1 MRVFAASLATETNTF
16 GPIPTGLDAFRARGY
31 FPAGTHP
38 EALSFFAAPLWVA
51 RQLCASEGW
60 TLIEGMVAGAQ
71 PGGVTTRAVYE
82 RLRDELLADLTRA
95 LPVQMVLLGLHG
107 AMVADGYD
115 DCEGDLLRRVREIVG
130 PGVVIGA
137 ELDPHNH
144 LTAAMTGNADLLIAF
159 KEYPHTDIVERAR
172 DLARLSSATARGEVR
187 PVHAVVDCEMIVT
200 IHTTNEPGRSFVDRM
215 TALEGQDGVLSISLS
230 HGFPL
235 GDVPDM
241 GTKVLVYTDGD
252 QAKANA
258 LARSLADELISLRE
272 RLAVPFLG
280 IDAALDQAVASPAKP
295 VVLADRADNPG
306 SGSPGDSTFIL
317 RRMRER
323 GIGNAAIGPMWDP
336 LAVRIAF
343 EAGLGARLPLR
354 IGGKVGPASGDP
366 LDLMCEVKALV
377 PDMMMTGLS
386 GAPTPVGDAAL
397 VVADGIE
404 IVLITRR
411 NQAMGTDVFTNLGC
425 DLAAKDIIVVKSAQ
439 HFQAAFAPI
448 AKAVLHVEAPGAATP
463 DLASLPF
470 RKIKRPKWP
479 LDR

>member
-1 MRVFAASLATETNTF
+1 MRVFTASLATETNTF
-16 GPIPTGLDAFRARGY
+16 GPIPTGADAFKARGY

-38 EALSFFAAPLWVA
+38 QALSFFAAPLWVA
-51 RQLCASEGW
+51 RQVCAEQGW
-60 TLIEGMVAGAQ
+60 TLIEGLVAGAQ

-82 RLRDELLADLTRA
+82 RLREELLEDLKRA

-115 DCEGDLLRRVREIVG
+115 DCEGDLLSRVREIVG

-144 LTAAMTGNADLLIAF
+144 LTAAMTDNADLLVAF

-172 DLARLSSATARGEVR
+172 DLVALSSAAARGEVC

-200 IHTTNEPGRSFVDRM
+200 IHTTNEPGRSFVDRIS
-215 TALEGQDGVLSISLS
+215 ALEGHDGVLSISLT

-252 QAKANA
+252 QAKADA
-258 LARSLADELISLRE
+258 LARSLADELIALRE
-272 RLAVPFLG
+272 TLAVPYLG
-280 IDAALDQAVASPAKP
+280 IDAALDRALAAPKP

-323 GIGNAAIGPMWDP
+323 GIRNAAIGPMWDP

-343 EAGLGARLPLR
+343 EAGLGARPPLR

-366 LDLMCEVKALV
+366 LDLICEVKGLV

-386 GAPTPVGDAAL
+386 GASTPVGDAAL

-439 HFQAAFAPI
+439 HFQASFAAV
-448 AKAVLHVEAPGAATP
+448 AKSVFHVEAPGAATP